1 MLKLETERLIL
12 RPFCSDDFEEVHA
25 YGSVPANIRF
35 MPWGPNTEE
44 DTRNFLR
51 EAEEKWK
58 ADPLMEYEF
67 AISLKDGHVIGGCG
81 IYLNKERNTAMLGWI
96 LHRDFWHHG
105 YMTEAANAM
114 MKYGFETLGLHR
126 IWANCNAD
134 NTASFHVM
142 ERLGMR
148 REAHFIK
155 NCFGRVDQKKV
166 WHDELIYAMLDEEWK
181 TKSTSE
187 SRTAI

>member
-1 MLKLETERLIL
+1 MLKLETERLFL
-12 RPFCSDDFEEVHA
+12 RPFCAEDFVAVHA
-25 YGSVPANIRF
+25 YGSVPENIRF

-51 EAEEKWK
+51 GAEEKWN
-58 ADPLMEYEF
+58 ADPITEYEF
-67 AISLKDGHVIGGCG
+67 AITLKDGKVIGGCG
-81 IYLNKERNTAMLGWI
+81 IYLNKERDTAMLGWI
-96 LHRDFWHHG
+96 LHRAFWHRG

-114 MKYGFETLGLHR
+114 MKYGFGTLGLHR
-126 IWANCNAD
+126 IWASCNAD
-134 NTASFHVM
+134 NAASFHVM

-148 REAHFIK
+148 LEAHFIK
-155 NCFGRVDQKKV
+155 NRFGRVDTEKV

-187 SRTAI
+187 SRAAL

>member
-1 MLKLETERLIL
+1 MLKLKTERLVL
-12 RPFCSDDFEEVHA
+12 KPFCADDFEDVHA

-51 EAEEKWK
+51 EAEGKWK

-67 AISLKDGHVIGGCG
+67 AITLKDGHVIGGCG

-96 LHRDFWHHG
+96 LHRDFWHCG

-114 MKYGFETLGLHR
+114 MKYGFETLKLHR
-126 IWANCNAD
+126 IWASCNAD

-155 NCFGRVDQKKV
+155 NCFERVDMEKV
-166 WHDELIYAMLDEEWK
+166 WCDELIYAMLNEEWK
-181 TKSTSE
+181 TKSSE
-187 SRTAI
+187 D

>member
-1 MLKLETERLIL
+1 MLKLETERLTL
-12 RPFCSDDFEEVHA
+12 RPFCADDFEDVHA
-25 YGSVPANIRF
+25 YGSVRENIRF

-58 ADPLMEYEF
+58 ANPIMEYEF
-67 AISLKDGHVIGGCG
+67 AITLQDGHVIGGCG
-81 IYLNKERNTAMLGWI
+81 IYLNKMRNTAMLGWI

-114 MKYGFETLGLHR
+114 MKCGFETLGLHR
-126 IWANCNAD
+126 IYATCNAD
-134 NTASFHVM
+134 NTASYHVM

-155 NCFGRVDQKKV
+155 NCFERVDTEKL
-166 WHDELIYAMLDEEWK
+166 WCDELVYAMLDQEWRAG
-181 TKSTSE
+181 T
-187 SRTAI
+187 RNN

>member
-1 MLKLETERLIL
+1 MLKLETERLTL
-12 RPFCSDDFEEVHA
+12 RPPCIEDFEGVHA
-25 YGSVPANIRF
+25 YASVPENVRF
-35 MPWGPNTEE
+35 MVWGPNAEE
-44 DTRNFLR
+44 DTRKFLN
-51 EAEEKWK
+51 ESIEKWK
-58 ADPLMEYEF
+58 AEPIVEYEF
-67 AISLKDGHVIGGCG
+67 IITLKDGRIIGGCG

-126 IWANCNAD
+126 IYATCNAD

-155 NCFGRVDQKKV
+155 NRFGRVDNEKV
-166 WHDELIYAMLDEEWK
+166 WHDELLYAMLDEEWK
-181 TKSTSE
+181 AKSSVD
-187 SRTAI
+187 